1 MKKLLIAA
9 FVVVSVAA
17 AAATTLK
24 TDLKVEETKNLPVQT
39 VDAPR
44 STAIASWD

>member
-1 MKKLLIAA
+1 MKKLLIVALVA
-9 FVVVSVAA
+9 VYVAA

-24 TDLKVEETKNLPVQT
+24 TDSKVAETKNLPVQA
-39 VDAPR
+39 VDSPK